1 MTDTADWRAAA
12 WTARAG
18 AFCIDVLA
26 GLGLALCL
34 LLIGWSAPIGG
45 WLWWACLLA
54 AAVLLLTMMV
64 NRWLLPAVT
73 GWTAGRAA
81 FGIAIRDGDG
91 SRPGPWRL
99 LLRDVAH
106 LLDTLPFL
114 LGWFWPLVD
123 SRGRTFADLLV
134 RTEALQVGPGAP
146 TERRRVAGSLVT
158 GAALGS
164 LLVAGIGFLAV
175 DQHQRVVAEAREQIA
190 LEGPKIVSDVLSY
203 TAKTADEDF
212 ARAQGLVTEEYR
224 PELTEQQDGIRKAG
238 PVDNDYWVTDS
249 AVLSA
254 DRDRAT
260 MLLLLQGQR
269 GIAPNQRLITASLRV
284 DFAKSRSDEWQVSG
298 LTVLSPPKPTV
309 TPAPPSST
317 PAPPKSAPA
326 PPKSAP
332 APPKQGAGR

>member
-34 LLIGWSAPIGG
+34 LLVGWSAPVGR

-114 LGWFWPLVD
+114 LVTTLSIPPSLFSLSLQFTHIHSSQHMCPPNATPLYL
-123 SRGRTFADLLV
+123 F
-134 RTEALQVGPGAP
+134 
-146 TERRRVAGSLVT
+146 
-158 GAALGS
+158 
-164 LLVAGIGFLAV
+164 
-175 DQHQRVVAEAREQIA
+175 
-190 LEGPKIVSDVLSY
+190 
-203 TAKTADEDF
+203 
-212 ARAQGLVTEEYR
+212 
-224 PELTEQQDGIRKAG
+224 
-238 PVDNDYWVTDS
+238 
-249 AVLSA
+249 
-254 DRDRAT
+254 
-260 MLLLLQGQR
+260 
-269 GIAPNQRLITASLRV
+269 
-284 DFAKSRSDEWQVSG
+284 
-298 LTVLSPPKPTV
+298 
-309 TPAPPSST
+309 TPASSNT
-317 PAPPKSAPA
+317 GMS
-326 PPKSAP
+326 
-332 APPKQGAGR
+332 